1 MNAQGN
7 TNERP
12 AGSRRA
18 KVLFYAG
25 MLVLTAAFTALGIW
39 QVQRLFWKLDL
50 IARVESRV
58 HAAPVPA
65 PTESE
70 WPAVTARDDEYRHVT
85 ASGTYLDTETL
96 VQAVTEYGAGF
107 WVMTPLLQDD
117 GTLIL
122 VNRGFVPTDKKA
134 PADRS
139 HPTGSIQV
147 TGLLRMSQPGG
158 AFLRSNDAIAGR
170 WYSRDVAAIA
180 ATDGLSRV
188 APYFIDAQ
196 AGRSD
201 GSLPI
206 GGLTVIKFRNSHLIY
221 ALTWGALALM
231 SLTAFVYGV
240 RAGKRS

>member
-1 MNAQGN
+1 MTEEGN
-7 TNERP
+7 TDHKP

-18 KVLFYAG
+18 KILFSAG
-25 MLVLTAAFTALGIW
+25 MLVLTAAFTVLGIW

-50 IARVESRV
+50 ISTVESRV

-70 WPAVTARDDEYRHVT
+70 WPAVTEQDDEYRHVT
-85 ASGTYLDTETL
+85 ANGAYLDTETL

-107 WVMTPLLQDD
+107 WVMTPLKQDD
-117 GTLIL
+117 GTIIL

-139 HPTGSIQV
+139 LPDGPIQV

-158 AFLRSNDAIAGR
+158 AFLRSNDPEAGR

-180 ATDGLSRV
+180 ATDSLIKV

-196 AGRSD
+196 AGPSD

-206 GGLTVIKFRNSHLIY
+206 GGLTVIKFRNSHLAY
-221 ALTWGALALM
+221 ALTWGVLALM
-231 SLTAFVYGV
+231 SLAGFVYGV
-240 RAGKRS
+240 RSGKR

>member
-1 MNAQGN
+1 
-7 TNERP
+7 
-12 AGSRRA
+12 
-18 KVLFYAG
+18 
-25 MLVLTAAFTALGIW
+25 MLILTAAFTALGIW

-50 IARVESRV
+50 ISTVESRV

-70 WPAVTARDDEYRHVT
+70 WPAVTEQDDEYRHVT
-85 ASGTYLDTETL
+85 ANGAYLDTETL

-107 WVMTPLLQDD
+107 WVMTPLKQDD
-117 GTLIL
+117 GTIIL

-139 HPTGSIQV
+139 HPSGPAQV

-158 AFLRSNDAIAGR
+158 AFLRSNDPNAGR

-180 ATDGLSRV
+180 ETDGLSRV

-196 AGRSD
+196 AGPSD

-206 GGLTVIKFRNSHLIY
+206 GGLTVIKFRNSHLAY
-221 ALTWGALALM
+221 ALTWGVLALM
-231 SLTAFVYGV
+231 SLAGFVYGV
-240 RAGKRS
+240 RSGKRP